1 MDRKEA
7 IDLFE
12 TQLQGIVVKDY
23 GDFRRKVNTYF
34 ERLLESLDETD
45 LKKGRELEQ
54 IKAKLV
60 QVTNGEIEQDRLQ
73 ILQLFNEF
81 KKK

>member
-7 IDLFE
+7 FDLFE
-12 TQLQGIVVKDY
+12 TQVQGIVVKDY
-23 GDFRRKVNTYF
+23 GDFRRKVNTYL

-54 IKAKLV
+54 IKAKLL

-81 KKK
+81 KNR

>member
-12 TQLQGIVVKDY
+12 TQVQGIVVKDY

>member
-12 TQLQGIVVKDY
+12 TQLLGIVVKDY